1 MLVSIHKLI
10 VLIALFAFAYE
21 SYGQTWS
28 LEQCIDSALVN
39 NREIAMSANNSTIS
53 AERVKEVKS
62 NLIPKLM
69 VNGEYKYFFDLPYQL
84 LPMSVFG
91 GPEGQFK
98 EAQFGVPHNISGNV
112 QLSVPIYN
120 PNVYGGIKMSEIA
133 HELSTIKQEMTK
145 ENIYLEVSNLY
156 FNAQILKNQRAFL
169 DSNIVSSEVLLKNT
183 IAFKGQQLAT
193 GLDEDKVR
201 LQITLLN
208 AQRSKVDAKY
218 NQVLNGLK
226 FMIGLPLDLAFD
238 VNTSIQY
245 SNNESKKFEET
256 NDLLLA
262 QIKNRLL
269 KSELKTLKTSRL
281 PSVAMFGSY
290 GTVGYGYDEKPNQFL
305 NFYPSSLAGLQI
317 KYPLFNG
324 TTTFRKINQKKLEIE
339 NSEILVDVVKDKNEM
354 LIENGVL
361 EKSSALLFV
370 KSNQDQIEL
379 AKAIYEKTLV
389 HHSQGLASMNDI
401 LLAETSVRETQQN
414 YLAALVDYLRA
425 DLNLKKLTGTIL
437 N

>member
-1 MLVSIHKLI
+1 MLVSIHKLTA
-10 VLIALFAFAYE
+10 LAALFFAF
-21 SYGQTWS
+21 SGNGQTWS

-39 NREIAMSANNSTIS
+39 NREIAMSANNSEIS

-84 LPMSVFG
+84 MPMSVFG

-98 EAQFGVPHNISGNV
+98 EAQFGVPHNITGNV

-120 PNVYGGIKMSEIA
+120 PNVYGGIKTSKIA
-133 HELSTIKQEMTK
+133 QELTGLQQEMTK

-156 FNAQILKNQRAFL
+156 FNAQILKNQRTFL
-169 DSNIVSSEVLLKNT
+169 DSNLINSEVLLKNT
-183 IAFKGQQLAT
+183 QAFKGQQLAT
-193 GLDEDKVR
+193 GLDEDKVQ

-226 FMIGLPLDLAFD
+226 FMIGIPLDASID
-238 VNTSIQY
+238 VITSVEFT
-245 SNNESKKFEET
+245 NNEGQEFEET
-256 NDLLLA
+256 NDLLMA
-262 QIKNRLL
+262 QTKNRLL
-269 KSELKTLKTSRL
+269 KSELKTLKSSRL

-290 GTVGYGYDEKPNQFL
+290 GTIGYGYDEKPNEFL

-324 TTTFRKINQKKLEIE
+324 TTTFRKINQKKLEIK

-370 KSNQDQIEL
+370 QSNQDQIEL
-379 AKAIYEKTLV
+379 ATAIYDKTIV
-389 HHSQGLASMNDI
+389 HHAQGLASMNDI
-401 LLAETSVRETQQN
+401 LFAETSVREAQQN